1 MTSASLLT
9 KLCGSSSL
17 EVSELEKDILLLDR
31 HTMACLLHKRRDS
44 HPNILGCL
52 CHQNDTQNGSFRARY
67 HDVGLPL

>member
-31 HTMACLLHKRRDS
+31 HTIKEETAIRIFWAVCVTRMTLKMGVSELD
-44 HPNILGCL
+44 IMM
-52 CHQNDTQNGSFRARY
+52 
-67 HDVGLPL
+67 